1 MSWFV
6 RLQLSDYEVMF
17 HESLEGAWLD
27 KVDRRYAWLR
37 RTLVTYEEECQSIFP
52 AEWGIPERVT
62 IQFCNTTRSVS
73 VQVERESV
81 CERERERG
89 GGGVQNLYLYVHV
102 CKSIY
107 VILSE
112 SPRVYST
119 LHLFFVLMVLTIYN
133 PHS

>member
-27 KVDRRYAWLR
+27 KVDRRYSWLR
-37 RTLVTYEEECQSIFP
+37 RTLVNYEEECQSIFP

-73 VQVERESV
+73 VGIYIVVKWRE
-81 CERERERG
+81 G
-89 GGGVQNLYLYVHV
+89 GIGEGWGRYTV
-102 CKSIY
+102 
-107 VILSE
+107 
-112 SPRVYST
+112 
-119 LHLFFVLMVLTIYN
+119 
-133 PHS
+133 

>member
-52 AEWGIPERVT
+52 AEWAIPERVT
-62 IQFCNTTRSVS
+62 IQFCNTTRY
-73 VQVERESV
+73 V
-81 CERERERG
+81 CVNMRWRERERERECS
-89 GGGVQNLYLYVHV
+89 QFYH
-102 CKSIY
+102 
-107 VILSE
+107 
-112 SPRVYST
+112 
-119 LHLFFVLMVLTIYN
+119 

>member
-27 KVDRRYAWLR
+27 KVDRRYSWLR
-37 RTLVTYEEECQSIFP
+37 RTLVNYEEECQSIFP

-73 VQVERESV
+73 V
-81 CERERERG
+81 G
-89 GGGVQNLYLYVHV
+89 
-102 CKSIY
+102 I
-107 VILSE
+107 IL
-112 SPRVYST
+112 P
-119 LHLFFVLMVLTIYN
+119 
-133 PHS
+133 

>member
-1 MSWFV
+1 MFLFLSREELVSWFV

-73 VQVERESV
+73 VQVERE
-81 CERERERG
+81 RERG
-89 GGGVQNLYLYVHV
+89 GRGVQNL
-102 CKSIY
+102 SI
-107 VILSE
+107 II
-112 SPRVYST
+112 
-119 LHLFFVLMVLTIYN
+119 M
-133 PHS
+133 